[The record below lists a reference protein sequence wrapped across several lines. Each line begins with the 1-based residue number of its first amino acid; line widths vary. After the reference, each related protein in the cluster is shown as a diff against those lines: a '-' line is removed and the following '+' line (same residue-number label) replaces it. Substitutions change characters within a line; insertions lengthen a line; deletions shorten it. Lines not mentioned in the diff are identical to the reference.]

1 MNPIFI
7 SLNDIGAVS
16 VQQIFSNVTAIMALY
31 VVVVLFHPCDFI
43 EHANRVEVFTLICSG
58 IPTDAIGGTMA
69 RGVLLGQL
77 SMKNFLSGGRPFKI
91 SIFV

>member
-16 VQQIFSNVTAIMALY
+16 VQQIFSNVTASMALY

-43 EHANRVEVFTLICSG
+43 EHANRVEVLTLICSG
-58 IPTDAIGGTMA
+58 IPADTIGGTKA
-69 RGVLLGQL
+69 RGVLLGPTVNEEF
-77 SMKNFLSGGRPFKI
+77 SFGRKAF
-91 SIFV
+91 